1 MFQKLFLMRRFYDL
15 KIRTKLVGSFAVG
28 SVVGIVIGIVGL
40 VSTSRMSSATSAS
53 FENQMKHASN
63 LQAFSSSFH
72 ILRADVMAILQAR
85 TAQDRSAFESKAR
98 NRRLELLT
106 VLSVVER
113 GLSTPE
119 ETPSVASLRKGCESI
134 GQQLERVIS
143 LAKENRMEEANGVL
157 LGEVTGSTGHIQQ
170 AIEQLSRISIRNVQQ
185 IVEYNASAA
194 RSAQWVIG
202 ILIVLGVVSALSWG
216 LFVGQTVSKPVGVV
230 VQTINAADLNTV
242 FGSLRK
248 DEIGDLMTSLDRF
261 LQTIR
266 QTVRQLVD
274 IAASVSNA
282 TAEISASTDAMA
294 AAADEQSM
302 QATHVSASVEEMSK
316 TVLENS
322 RSASLTAETA
332 GTAKKAAEHGGS
344 VVEETIAGM
353 RRIAQVVDR
362 SADTVKTLGK
372 SSDQIG
378 EIVLVIED
386 IADQTNLLALNAA
399 IEAARA
405 GEQGRGFAV
414 VADEVRRLAER
425 TTKATKE
432 IADMIRRIQHDTAEA
447 VRSMEQGTEEVSK
460 GIKLA
465 DAAGNSLLEIVEI
478 SQRVTDMI
486 THIASASEQQAG
498 ASESIAKSVLQISMV
513 TQESASGIQQIART
527 AEELNGLT
535 DTLQRLIDKFQLS
548 HPREEAR
555 VDMSFA
561 SRSTKHSLEGKRR
574 EEATVPAASRQKFE
588 FDPV

>member
-1 MFQKLFLMRRFYDL
+1 
-15 KIRTKLVGSFAVG
+15 
-28 SVVGIVIGIVGL
+28 
-40 VSTSRMSSATSAS
+40 
-53 FENQMKHASN
+53 
-63 LQAFSSSFH
+63 
-72 ILRADVMAILQAR
+72 
-85 TAQDRSAFESKAR
+85 
-98 NRRLELLT
+98 
-106 VLSVVER
+106 
-113 GLSTPE
+113 
-119 ETPSVASLRKGCESI
+119 
-134 GQQLERVIS
+134 
-143 LAKENRMEEANGVL
+143 
-157 LGEVTGSTGHIQQ
+157 
-170 AIEQLSRISIRNVQQ
+170 
-185 IVEYNASAA
+185 
-194 RSAQWVIG
+194 
-202 ILIVLGVVSALSWG
+202 
-216 LFVGQTVSKPVGVV
+216 
-230 VQTINAADLNTV
+230 
-242 FGSLRK
+242 
-248 DEIGDLMTSLDRF
+248 MTSLDRF

>member
-170 AIEQLSRISIRNVQQ
+170 AIEQLSRISTRNVQQ

>member
-98 NRRLELLT
+98 NRRMELLT
-106 VLSVVER
+106 VLSLVER

-170 AIEQLSRISIRNVQQ
+170 AIEQLSRISTRNVQQ

>member
-106 VLSVVER
+106 VLSLVER

-170 AIEQLSRISIRNVQQ
+170 AIEQLSRISTRNVQQ